1 LAPSDW
7 KGKGKEAAG
16 RDEDCGGTRSAKQS
30 KGKGGR
36 KEKEAPAGGVGSSV
50 THKKKKKG
58 EEGGL
63 LREREKWAGGPAG
76 LEREVRSFSFF
87 SFFQT
92 LFKFKPF

>member
-1 LAPSDW
+1 
-7 KGKGKEAAG
+7 
-16 RDEDCGGTRSAKQS
+16 
-30 KGKGGR
+30 
-36 KEKEAPAGGVGSSV
+36 V

>member
-1 LAPSDW
+1 
-7 KGKGKEAAG
+7 
-16 RDEDCGGTRSAKQS
+16 
-30 KGKGGR
+30 
-36 KEKEAPAGGVGSSV
+36 V

-87 SFFQT
+87 FLFSNSFQIQT
-92 LFKFKPF
+92 FLIQIHSKLFTKFYKPFRPHTSNQKPCIAK